1 MPAVSPLRSWERL
14 LRLLGRFLLGLG
26 ILYLFRTT
34 AGPQWARKL
43 FLQYARSANQLRD
56 YPKWYNA
63 PTHNC
68 TTNIFQEINAT
79 RIPLANASRYDWRI
93 MLPGKG
99 DEMLYESLQ
108 HRDGRDALC
117 STQGASTH
125 QRSGS
130 PVPRGRFLS
139 ARAGRAGRVCE
150 LGNALAKLHK
160 PHLQTGISSVQI

>member
-56 YPKWYNA
+56 HPKWYNA
-63 PTHNC
+63 LTHNC

-99 DEMLYESLQ
+99 DEMLYESGNIVTGGMPFAQLKEQ
-108 HRDGRDALC
+108 AHINA
-117 STQGASTH
+117 A
-125 QRSGS
+125 
-130 PVPRGRFLS
+130 
-139 ARAGRAGRVCE
+139 ARQSRAADFCRRVREGRV
-150 LGNALAKLHK
+150 GYANSAT
-160 PHLQTGISSVQI
+160 P

>member
-99 DEMLYESLQ
+99 DEMLYESGNIVTGGMPFAQLKEQ
-108 HRDGRDALC
+108 AHINA
-117 STQGASTH
+117 A
-125 QRSGS
+125 
-130 PVPRGRFLS
+130 
-139 ARAGRAGRVCE
+139 ARQSRAADFCRRVREGRV
-150 LGNALAKLHK
+150 GYANSAT
-160 PHLQTGISSVQI
+160 P